1 MLRPIRAA
9 QIEHLNREVK
19 MKLLGTLM
27 AVWVLTFST
36 IALAAEDAK
45 RVYIVASYEQHHVCG
60 WPQEQGVI
68 KGLVQEG

>member
-1 MLRPIRAA
+1 
-9 QIEHLNREVK
+9 
-19 MKLLGTLM
+19 MKLIGTLM